1 MKSGWLA
8 ALMTALVVSGC
19 TTEREMHTGMNH
31 CTEPVRVASF
41 NVSMEAGNY
50 LDEDA
55 GQSLSAS
62 ALQQRLRAGDH
73 AQIRNIAE
81 IIQRV
86 RPDILLLNEFDTIEP
101 RSSGL
106 DLFQENYLSLPQ
118 AGQSPIEYAHRF
130 VAPVNTG
137 VAMPI
142 DSNGDGEI
150 TLPED
155 AYGFGHYPGQYGM
168 AVLSRYPIV
177 TDKVRTFQHF
187 LWKDMPGALQPFNPD
202 GHPYYSE
209 AVWSQFRLSS
219 KSHWDIPVRLG
230 EQTVHL
236 LASHPTPPV
245 FDGPEDRNG
254 KRNHDEIRFWV
265 DYLNNASY
273 LYDDQGQ
280 RGGLAADAP
289 FVVLGDLNAS
299 PVEGDSRPGAI
310 AGLLSH
316 PSVNTVTPISDGGRE
331 ARPEDPHSASHT
343 VSWGMRADYVLPS
356 RHFGVENSGVFW
368 PVKEEPLHR
377 LIQSREAS
385 SDHRLVWMDVCLP
398 TP

>member
-8 ALMTALVVSGC
+8 ALMTALLISGC
-19 TTEREMHTGMNH
+19 TTEREMNTGMNP
-31 CTEPVRVASF
+31 CSESIRVATF

-50 LDEDA
+50 LDENTD
-55 GQSLSAS
+55 QPLSA
-62 ALQQRLRAGDH
+62 AVLQQRLQAGDH
-73 AQIRNIAE
+73 PQIRNIAE

-86 RPDILLLNEFDTIEP
+86 RPDILLLNEFDTIQP
-101 RSSGL
+101 RSAGL
-106 DLFQENYLSLPQ
+106 DLFQENYLSQSQ
-118 AGQSPIEYAHRF
+118 AGQPPIEYAYRF

-137 VAMPI
+137 VAMPL

-168 AVLSRYPIV
+168 AVLSRYPID

-187 LWKDMPGALQPFNPD
+187 LWKDMPGALKPFNAD
-202 GHPYYSE
+202 GTPYYSE

-219 KSHWDIPVRLG
+219 KSHWSIPVQLH
-230 EQTVHL
+230 EQTLHL

-265 DYLNNASY
+265 DYLNNAAY

-316 PSVNTVTPISDGGRE
+316 PAVNALTPTSEGGRE
-331 ARPEDPHSASHT
+331 ARPGDPHSASHT

-356 RHFGVENSGVFW
+356 THLGIENSGVYW
-368 PVKEEPLHR
+368 PIKEEPLHR
-377 LIQSREAS
+377 LIESREAS
-385 SDHRLVWMDVCLP
+385 SDHRLVWVDLGCTL
-398 TP
+398 

>member
-1 MKSGWLA
+1 MTSGWLA
-8 ALMTALVVSGC
+8 ALMMALVISGC
-19 TTEREMHTGMNH
+19 TTEREVNTEMNP
-31 CTEPVRVASF
+31 CTNAIRVATF

-50 LDEDA
+50 LNEDA
-55 GQSLSAS
+55 GQPLSAA

-73 AQIRNIAE
+73 PQIRNVAE

-101 RSSGL
+101 RSAGL
-106 DLFQENYLSLPQ
+106 DLFQENYLSHSQ
-118 AGQSPIEYAHRF
+118 SGQPPIEYPYRF

-137 VAMPI
+137 VAMPL

-168 AVLSRYPIV
+168 AVLSRYPIDA
-177 TDKVRTFQHF
+177 DKIRTFHQF
-187 LWKDMPGALQPFNPD
+187 LWKDMPGALKPYHPD
-202 GHPYYSE
+202 GTPYYSD

-219 KSHWDIPVRLG
+219 KSHWDLPVQIG
-230 EQTVHL
+230 EQTLHL

-265 DYLNNASY
+265 DYLNDEAY
-273 LYDDQGQ
+273 LYDDQGEA
-280 RGGLAADAP
+280 GGLAADAP
-289 FVVLGDLNAS
+289 FVILGDLNAS
-299 PVEGDSRPGAI
+299 PVEGDSHRGAI
-310 AGLLSH
+310 RTLLSH
-316 PSVNTVTPISDGGRE
+316 PQVNGVTPTSIGGQQ
-331 ARPEDPHSASHT
+331 ARPDDSRAAAHT
-343 VSWGMRADYVLPS
+343 VSWGLRADYVLPS
-356 RHFGVENSGVFW
+356 LHWEAKDSGIFW
-368 PVKEEPLHR
+368 PPENDPLHR

-385 SDHRLVWMDVCLP
+385 SDHRLVWVDLACAK
-398 TP
+398 

>member
-8 ALMTALVVSGC
+8 TLTTALALSGC
-19 TTEREMHTGMNH
+19 TIEQDVNTGMNQ
-31 CTEPVRVASF
+31 CADSIRVASF

-50 LDEDA
+50 LNEGS
-55 GQSLSAS
+55 GQPLSA
-62 ALQQRLRAGDH
+62 AVLQQRLQAGDH

-101 RSSGL
+101 RSEGL
-106 DLFQENYLSLPQ
+106 DLFQENYLSRSQ
-118 AGQSPIEYAHRF
+118 AGQPPIEYVYRF

-137 VAMPI
+137 VIMPL
-142 DSNGDGEI
+142 DSNGDGEV

-177 TDKVRTFQHF
+177 YDNVRTFQHF
-187 LWKDMPGALQPFNPD
+187 LWKDMPDALKPFHPD
-202 GHPYYSE
+202 GRPYYPE
-209 AVWSQFRLSS
+209 AAWSQFRLSS

-265 DYLNNASY
+265 DYLNNAAY

-280 RGGLAADAP
+280 RGGLDADTP
-289 FVVLGDLNAS
+289 FVILGDLNAS

-316 PSVNTVTPISDGGRE
+316 PAVNALTPTSDGGRQ
-331 ARPEDPHSASHT
+331 ARPDDPNGASHT

-377 LIQSREAS
+377 LVKSRETS
-385 SDHRLVWMDVCLP
+385 SDHRLVWMELCLP
-398 TP
+398 TL